1 MSTPQFDAL
10 KLKVR
15 DWSNRREIATVPE
28 SIIEDCLQ
36 YGIDDVYRDLRIPQL
51 EYTVQFTVAAENN
64 IAGTDYTTFD
74 VPEDLTEFIYVRK
87 VDLVHQANSIVYN
100 QVNDVRTFLDPYA
113 EQYNWNRY
121 VWKDFK
127 FLIKR
132 QLNVGDTIELHYYR
146 RLGQLDALYS
156 VVPVNWSAAYADN
169 AQPLLNL
176 VVDGGTTMYKG
187 GVGDTLAIFATSG
200 EATAWCVDNGGTVEP
215 VMFTGKEAWNWL
227 RDAHER
233 VCIYSA
239 LRHIGS
245 YLNDPEM
252 EKRYEG
258 HTNKIISDLNRE
270 EKFRRAKGGNIQ
282 INVNTGGLI

>member
-1 MSTPQFDAL
+1 MSTPQFDLL
-10 KLKVR
+10 KTKVR
-15 DWSNRREIATVPE
+15 DWSNRRDVATVPE

-51 EYTVQFTVAAENN
+51 EYTVQFTVTEANRPT
-64 IAGTDYTTFD
+64 GTNYCQFD
-74 VPEDLTEFIYVRK
+74 VPEDLIEFIYVRR
-87 VDLVHQANSIVYN
+87 VDPTAETASIMLN
-100 QVNDVRTFLDPYA
+100 QVNDVRSFLDPYA

-121 VWKDFK
+121 VWKDFT
-127 FLIKR
+127 FLTR
-132 QLNVGDTIELHYYR
+132 PRMEVGDVVELHYYR

-156 VVPVNWSAAYADN
+156 VIPANWSADYAD
-169 AQPLLNL
+169 ALQPLLDL
-176 VVDGGTTMYKG
+176 VVSGGTNMYKG
-187 GVGDTLAIFATSG
+187 GTGETLAIFAT
-200 EATAWCVDNGGTVEP
+200 EAEASTYCITNGGSVET

-245 YLNDPEM
+245 YLNDDAM
-252 EKRYEG
+252 EKRYMD
-258 HTNKIISDLNRE
+258 HTTKIITDMNRE
-270 EKFRRAKGGNIQ
+270 EKYRRAKGGNVQ

>member
-36 YGIDDVYRDLRIPQL
+36 YGMDDIYRDLRIPQL
-51 EYTVQFTVAAENN
+51 EYTVQFTV
-64 IAGTDYTTFD
+64 TDDNAVANANYSQFD
-74 VPEDLTEFIYVRK
+74 VPEDLTEFIYLRK
-87 VDLVHQANSIVYN
+87 VAGAERDSNMYN

-113 EQYNWNRY
+113 DQYNVNRY
-121 VWKDFK
+121 VWKDFT
-127 FLIKR
+127 FLVRPK
-132 QLNVGDTIELHYYR
+132 LNVGDAIELHYYR

-156 VVPVNWSAAYADN
+156 VIPVNWDSAYADN
-169 AQPLLNL
+169 QQPLLDL
-176 VVDGGTTMYKG
+176 VVSDGTTMYKVTG
-187 GVGDTLAIFATSG
+187 GTTDAIFATST
-200 EATAWCVDNGGTVEP
+200 EANAYAVTNGGVVEP

-227 RDAHER
+227 RDANER
-233 VCIYSA
+233 VCIYAA

-252 EKRYEG
+252 EARYEK
-258 HTNKIISDLNRE
+258 HVNKIISDLNRE
-270 EKFRRAKGGNIQ
+270 EKYRRARGGNVQ